1 MPNYRSDGPNQLT
14 KDPNAREIAELMSL
28 SDEQYDEIYGDEDE
42 YPVSE
47 YEGPLFPVTGVNG
60 EDEAA
65 PGGPLDPSRLWVLKA
80 IQNGFD
86 EEIVYSLAE
95 MEEALKDTL
104 SEISFYVEAADKF
117 SFGHWFLLLEDD
129 EITLSGMNEKAIEMI
144 ESLSKIIGTLEHM
157 STFIGDNESD
167 KDAISGAIEIADLI
181 RETVEHVL
189 LREGARVEDAIEDN

>member
-14 KDPNAREIAELMSL
+14 RDPDTREIAELMSL

-42 YPVSE
+42 YPESD
-47 YEGPLFPVTGVNG
+47 YEDPLLPVTGANG
-60 EDEAA
+60 EDETA
-65 PGGPLDPSRLWVLKA
+65 PGGLLDPSRLWVLKA

-144 ESLSKIIGTLEHM
+144 GSLSEIIGTLEHM
-157 STFIGDNESD
+157 DTFIGSNESD
-167 KDAISGAIEIADLI
+167 KDAISGAIEIAGLI
-181 RETVEHVL
+181 RDTVEHVL
-189 LREGARVEDAIEDN
+189 LREGSRVKDAIEAN

>member
-14 KDPNAREIAELMSL
+14 RDPGAREIAELMSL

-42 YPVSE
+42 YPE
-47 YEGPLFPVTGVNG
+47 GDYEGPLFPVTGANG
-60 EDEAA
+60 EDETA
-65 PGGPLDPSRLWVLKA
+65 PGGLLDPSRLWVLKA

-129 EITLSGMNEKAIEMI
+129 EITLSSMNEKAIEMI
-144 ESLSKIIGTLEHM
+144 GSLSKIIGTLEHM
-157 STFIGDNESD
+157 DTFVGDNESD
-167 KDAISGAIEIADLI
+167 KDAISGAIEIAGLI

-189 LREGARVEDAIEDN
+189 LREGARVEGTIENN

>member
-14 KDPNAREIAELMSL
+14 KDPGAREIAELMSL
-28 SDEQYDEIYGDEDE
+28 SDEQYDEIYGDEDD
-42 YPVSE
+42 YPESG

-65 PGGPLDPSRLWVLKA
+65 PGGLLDPSRLWVLKA

-86 EEIVYSLAE
+86 EEIIYSFAE
-95 MEEALKDTL
+95 IEEALKDTL

-144 ESLSKIIGTLEHM
+144 EALSKIIGTLEHM

-167 KDAISGAIEIADLI
+167 KDAISGAIEIAGLI

-189 LREGARVEDAIEDN
+189 LREGSHIEGAIEAN